1 MILTPQGFY
10 RLHGGRPRKRFGQ
23 HFLTQDGVAR
33 RIVAGAELQK
43 TDVVVEVGPGL
54 GALTQFIVQQAR
66 QLHLVELDRDL
77 AEYLMG
83 AFPSGSC
90 RVEVHSQDILDLDL
104 AGLSQRTGQRMVLLG
119 NLPYNIS
126 SPLLFRL
133 LEQHRGL
140 QRAVFMLQREVGK
153 RLTAPPGGKSYGVLS
168 ILVGVYAS
176 VAPLF
181 LVGPRQ
187 FYPPPQVDS
196 IVVRLDFLDQPLL
209 DDDAFQFLRRVVNH
223 AFQHRR
229 KTLLNSLR
237 SMAPHCSI
245 PVAEALA
252 ITAIDPRRRPETLAL
267 DDFIRLSAVLR
278 GSMATAPGVDQAE
291 GGGHKA

>member
-33 RIVAGAELQK
+33 RIVAGSELQK

-54 GALTQFIVQQAR
+54 GALTQFIVHQAR

-77 AEYLMG
+77 AEYLT
-83 AFPSGSC
+83 AAIPTGSC
-90 RVEVHSQDILDLDL
+90 EVEVHCRDVL
-104 AGLSQRTGQRMVLLG
+104 AFDFDGLSRMAEQRLVVLG
-119 NLPYNIS
+119 NLPYNIT
-126 SPLLFRL
+126 SPLLFQL

-140 QRAVFMLQREVGK
+140 QRAVFMLQREVGE

-168 ILVGVYAS
+168 ILMGVYAS
-176 VAPLF
+176 VVPLF

-209 DDDAFQFLRRVVNH
+209 DDDAFQFLRQVVNH

-237 SMAPHCSI
+237 SMAPLCSI

-252 ITAIDPRRRPETLAL
+252 ITAIDPMRRPETLAL
-267 DDFIRLSAVLR
+267 EDFIRLSAVLR
-278 GSMATAPGVDQAE
+278 GSMATAPCVDEAE

>member
-1 MILTPQGFY
+1 MNLSPQGFF

-23 HFLTQDGVAR
+23 HFLTQAGVAR
-33 RIVAGAELQK
+33 RIVAGAELQEA
-43 TDVVVEVGPGL
+43 DVVVEVGPGL
-54 GALTQFIVQQAR
+54 GALTQFIVQQVK

-104 AGLSQRTGQRMVLLG
+104 AGLSQRTGQRLVLLG

-140 QRAVFMLQREVGK
+140 HRAVFMLQREVGE
-153 RLTAPPGGKSYGVLS
+153 RLTAPSGGKSYGVLS
-168 ILVGVYAS
+168 ILMGVYAS
-176 VAPLF
+176 VTPLF
-181 LVGPRQ
+181 LVGPKH
-187 FYPPPQVDS
+187 FYPSPQVDS
-196 IVVRLDFLDQPLL
+196 IVVRLDFRHQPLL
-209 DDDAFQFLRRVVNH
+209 EEDAFQFLRQVVNH

-237 SMAPHCSI
+237 SMGARCSI

-252 ITAIDPRRRPETLAL
+252 VTAIDPTRRPETLSL
-267 DDFIRLSAVLR
+267 EDFIRLSAVLR
-278 GSMATAPGVDQAE
+278 GCMAARPGVGGSE
-291 GGGHKA
+291 GTGHRA

>member
-1 MILTPQGFY
+1 MILTPQGFF

-33 RIVAGAELQK
+33 RIVASAELQE

-54 GALTQFIVQQAR
+54 GALTQFIVQQVR

-90 RVEVHSQDILDLDL
+90 RVEVHCQDILNLDF

-140 QRAVFMLQREVGK
+140 QRAVFMLQREVGE

-229 KTLLNSLR
+229 KTLLNCLR

-267 DDFIRLSAVLR
+267 DDFIRLSAVMR